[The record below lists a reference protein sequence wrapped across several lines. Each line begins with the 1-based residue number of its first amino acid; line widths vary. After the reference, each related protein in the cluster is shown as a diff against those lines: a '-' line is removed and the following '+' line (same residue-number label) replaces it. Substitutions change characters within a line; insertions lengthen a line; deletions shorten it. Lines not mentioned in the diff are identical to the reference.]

1 MKLRT
6 VLMALA
12 LCALASAPLGCGDDD
27 DGDHDHAMGDHDKA
41 GGGGKGSAG
50 SGASNDAG
58 VSKDAG
64 DSDDDEKL
72 EVAGKWMS
80 MFSEDPVEISL
91 EDWDGAEVVA
101 FDNDENEAVTHNPDD
116 AMYSPDTYSK
126 VVWTEPGDDGF
137 YYCIV
142 DFGLESKQAAADS
155 DKVAD
160 DSDPENS
167 GCGMFGWT
175 KLTPL

>member
-1 MKLRT
+1 MKLRM
-6 VLMALA
+6 VAMVLA
-12 LCALASAPLGCGDDD
+12 LCALASAPIGCGGDDD
-27 DGDHDHAMGDHDKA
+27 DADHDHAIADHDKA
-41 GGGGKGSAG
+41 G
-50 SGASNDAG
+50 SGASTKDAG
-58 VSKDAG
+58 ASKDAG
-64 DSDDDEKL
+64 GGDDEKL

-142 DFGLESKQAAADS
+142 DFGLESKQAAEDS

-160 DSDPENS
+160 DSDPENT